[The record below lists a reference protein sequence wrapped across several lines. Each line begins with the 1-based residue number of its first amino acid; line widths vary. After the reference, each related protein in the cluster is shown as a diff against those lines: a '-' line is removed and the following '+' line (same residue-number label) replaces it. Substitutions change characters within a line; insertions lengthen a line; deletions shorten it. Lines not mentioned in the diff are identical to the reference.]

1 MVHTVPSAALR
12 GIEAF
17 PVQVEVSITRGTPII
32 QIVGLAQGAVREG
45 RERIRSAA
53 AHLGLRVPG
62 LRITVN
68 LAPADI
74 PKAGSAFDLPIT
86 VGILAAAGQLPAERA
101 HRYAMVGELGLD
113 GSLRPV
119 RGSLPIALLCARRA
133 DLDGLIVPA
142 ANLAESVAVEGV
154 EVLGAESLDGVV
166 GFLCGE
172 SNLLHATQATSGS
185 RPIFP
190 SADLQD
196 VLGQEGAKR
205 ALEIAAAG
213 GHNILLR
220 GPPGAGKTMLA
231 RRLPGILPELD
242 LPRAVEVTAVHSVA
256 GRLPADGGL
265 IRSPPFRA
273 PHHTISAAGL
283 VGGGP
288 EPRPGEVSLAHG
300 GVLFLDE
307 LPEFRPHSVELL
319 RQPVEE
325 GCVRLVR
332 ARASVNFPA
341 RFVLVAAMNACPCGY
356 YGVGD
361 DRCTCDPIAVRRYAG
376 RISGPLLDRI
386 DLHVDVRA
394 VSWKELSGE
403 RRGEASEAVG
413 ARVRRVRE
421 IAAVRHELPDSAR
434 CVAPDELGRGHEA
447 AGASLTNASLE
458 LGQLKRFCH
467 PGPEGRRLIGD
478 AIDRLR
484 LSARAYHRILRVS
497 RTIAD
502 LADSERVR
510 AEHVAEAIQYRVV
523 DRPPLV

>member
-1 MVHTVPSAALR
+1 
-12 GIEAF
+12 
-17 PVQVEVSITRGTPII
+17 
-32 QIVGLAQGAVREG
+32 
-45 RERIRSAA
+45 
-53 AHLGLRVPG
+53 
-62 LRITVN
+62 
-68 LAPADI
+68 
-74 PKAGSAFDLPIT
+74 
-86 VGILAAAGQLPAERA
+86 
-101 HRYAMVGELGLD
+101 MVGELGLD

-119 RGSLPIALLCARRA
+119 RGGLPIALLCARRE
-133 DLDGLIVPA
+133 DIDGLIVPA
-142 ANLAESVAVEGV
+142 ANLAESGAVEGI
-154 EVLGAESLDGVV
+154 EVLGAASLGGVV
-166 GFLCGE
+166 DFLRGE
-172 SNLLHATQATSGS
+172 GSLLPVTQPDSCPPPLPHS
-185 RPIFP
+185 P
-190 SADLQD
+190 DLRD

-205 ALEIAAAG
+205 ALEVAAAG

-231 RRLPGILPELD
+231 RRLPGILPALD

-332 ARASVNFPA
+332 ARASVSFPA
-341 RFVLVAAMNACPCGY
+341 RFILVAAMNACPCGY
-356 YGVGD
+356 YADGD
-361 DRCTCDPIAVRRYAG
+361 DRCTCDPVAVRRYG
-376 RISGPLLDRI
+376 SRVSGPLLDRI

-403 RRGEASEAVG
+403 RRGEASREVAR
-413 ARVRRVRE
+413 RVRSVRE
-421 IAAVRHELPDSAR
+421 IAARRHERPDTSERA
-434 CVAPDELGRGHEA
+434 GRGAIGEA
-447 AGASLTNASLE
+447 YDATGGEHDAVGGPLTNARLDF
-458 LGQLKRFCH
+458 GQLKRFCH
-467 PGPEGRRLIGD
+467 PVPEGRRLIGD

-502 LADSERVR
+502 LASSDAIR
-510 AEHVAEAIQYRVV
+510 AEHVAEAIQYRVA
-523 DRPPLV
+523 DRPLLD

>member
-17 PVQVEVSITRGTPII
+17 PVQVEVAITRGTPLI
-32 QIVGLAQGAVREG
+32 QIVGLAQSAVREG
-45 RERIRSAA
+45 RERIRSAT
-53 AHLGLRVPG
+53 AHSGLRVPG

-86 VGILAAAGQLPAERA
+86 VGILAAAGQVPPDRA
-101 HRYAMVGELGLD
+101 RRYAMVGELGLD
-113 GSLRPV
+113 GSLRPI
-119 RGSLPIALLCARRA
+119 RGGLPIALLCARCA
-133 DLDGLIVPA
+133 EIDGLIVPV
-142 ANLAESVAVEGV
+142 ANLAESSAVEGIA
-154 EVLGAESLDGVV
+154 VLGATGLDGVV
-166 GFLCGE
+166 AFLRGE
-172 SNLLHATQATSGS
+172 GRLLRDSGPKLGQ
-185 RPIFP
+185 RP
-190 SADLQD
+190 SAHLPDLRD
-196 VLGQEGAKR
+196 VLGQESAKR
-205 ALEIAAAG
+205 AIEIAAAG

-220 GPPGAGKTMLA
+220 GPPGTGKTMLA
-231 RRLPGILPELD
+231 RRLPGILPALD

-256 GRLPADGGL
+256 GHLPADGGL

-288 EPRPGEVSLAHG
+288 EPRPGEVSLAHA

-341 RFVLVAAMNACPCGY
+341 RFLLVAAMNACPCGY
-356 YGVGD
+356 YAGGNE
-361 DRCTCDPIAVRRYAG
+361 RCTCDPDAVRRYG
-376 RISGPLLDRI
+376 SRVSGPLLDRI

-394 VSWKELSGE
+394 VSWKDLSGD
-403 RRGEASEAVG
+403 RRGESSR
-413 ARVRRVRE
+413 RVARRVRG
-421 IAAVRHELPDSAR
+421 VRE
-434 CVAPDELGRGHEA
+434 VA
-447 AGASLTNASLE
+447 AGRHANPCPNSSDSSAGTPLTNAWLDF
-458 LGQLKRFCH
+458 GQLERFCR
-467 PGPEGRRLIGD
+467 PGLEGRRLIGD
-478 AIDRLR
+478 AMDRLR

-502 LADSERVR
+502 LAGSDTIR
-510 AEHVAEAIQYRVV
+510 AEHVAEAIQYRSV
-523 DRPPLV
+523 DRSRIV